1 MYSGAHCERQLDLA
15 GYTNLGLKMKIC
27 AECKSPAPDALLACS
42 ACGCGIFTEP
52 DAPGSGKRDESDF
65 AVLLK
70 WAVGYLLCAMLL
82 GVATTLVA
90 HMLLRG
96 GFRTAA
102 EGMATSP
109 VMLVPVLTT
118 LFFARYSSRY
128 HKPIARAGA
137 LYLAISA
144 LGLGVHLIG
153 SGRPAGY
160 ISVAVNTLVFALA
173 GTAIGF
179 FFRRTDG

>member
-1 MYSGAHCERQLDLA
+1 
-15 GYTNLGLKMKIC
+15 MKIC

-52 DAPGSGKRDESDF
+52 EAPSSATPTESDF
-65 AVLLK
+65 AALLK
-70 WAVGYLLCAMLL
+70 WAVGYLLCTMLL
-82 GVATTLVA
+82 GMATTVVA

-102 EGMATSP
+102 EGMVTSP
-109 VMLVPVLTT
+109 VMLIPVLTT

-128 HKPIARAGA
+128 HKPVARAGA
-137 LYLAISA
+137 LYLAISV
-144 LGLGVHLIG
+144 LGLGVHLMG
-153 SGRPAGY
+153 SGRPADYLGA
-160 ISVAVNTLVFALA
+160 AVNTLVFALV

-179 FFRRTDG
+179 VFRRKDA